1 MKEPQIKISSPN
13 GSIRADEEDVYQAKH
28 KESKKIKVIAQ
39 KRGLFEKEAYFNNLS
54 VSLVH

>member
-1 MKEPQIKISSPN
+1 MDLQGLMKKTYTRHN
-13 GSIRADEEDVYQAKH
+13 TKNRK
-28 KESKKIKVIAQ
+28 KVIAQ

>member
-1 MKEPQIKISSPN
+1 MKEPERKISSPN

-28 KESKKIKVIAQ
+28 KESKKVIAQ
-39 KRGLFEKEAYFNNLS
+39 KRGLFEKEVYFNNLS